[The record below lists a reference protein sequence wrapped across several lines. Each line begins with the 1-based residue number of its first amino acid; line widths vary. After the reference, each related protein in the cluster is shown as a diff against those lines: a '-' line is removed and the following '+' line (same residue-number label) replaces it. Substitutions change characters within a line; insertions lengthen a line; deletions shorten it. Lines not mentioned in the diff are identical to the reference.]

1 MMRGRICFLLTT
13 VFFSI
18 WGQALAQQDFIVYPS
33 QGQSQQ
39 KMEKD
44 QFECHNWAK
53 QQTGFDPRAASS
65 SPPPDSQSSTTKGVV
80 KGGAVGALGGLA
92 IGSLSGNAGAGAAI
106 GATAGGVFGG
116 LKAKNKQDKSEQAQ
130 QQYYQ
135 QRLDEYN
142 RACRACLIGRGYTV
156 Q

>member
-1 MMRGRICFLLTT
+1 MRKLIVLVFLMFLFAM
-13 VFFSI
+13 V
-18 WGQALAQQDFIVYPS
+18 GQCEAQQNLIVYPS
-33 QGQSQQ
+33 QGQSRQ

-44 QFECHNWAK
+44 QYECHNWAK
-53 QQTGFDPRAASS
+53 QQTGFDPMIAGPPPPTDSS
-65 SPPPDSQSSTTKGVV
+65 SDTAKGVV

-116 LKAKNKQDKSEQAQ
+116 IRAKNQQDISNQSNQ
-130 QQYYQ
+130 RYYQ
-135 QRLDEYN
+135 QKLEDYN
-142 RACRACLIGRGYTV
+142 RACKACLIGRGYTV

>member
-1 MMRGRICFLLTT
+1 MRNTMLL
-13 VFFSI
+13 VLSMLLFGI
-18 WGQALAQQDFIVYPS
+18 IGQAAAQQDMIVYPS
-33 QGQSQQ
+33 QGQSRQ

-44 QFECHNWAK
+44 QYECHNWAK
-53 QQTGFDPRAASS
+53 QQTGFDPMAAN
-65 SPPPDSQSSTTKGVV
+65 PPPPTDSQSDTARGVV

-116 LKAKNKQDKSEQAQ
+116 MRAKNKQDRTNQSN

-135 QRLDEYN
+135 QRLEEYN

>member
-1 MMRGRICFLLTT
+1 
-13 VFFSI
+13 
-18 WGQALAQQDFIVYPS
+18 
-33 QGQSQQ
+33 
-39 KMEKD
+39 MEKD
-44 QFECHNWAK
+44 QYECQNWAK
-53 QQTGFDPRAASS
+53 QQTGFDPMTA
-65 SPPPDSQSSTTKGVV
+65 SPPPPADSQSETAKGVV

-116 LKAKNKQDKSEQAQ
+116 MRSKNQQDRANQSN

-135 QRLDEYN
+135 QRLEEYN